1 MIKEL
6 KKITEIKKLGTIRKK
21 PEEKTLSFKILSTL
35 SGITNNQL
43 SNMGCEN
50 AFGCVDGLKE
60 SWDKLYFLFD
70 SENRQY
76 QLNKNSESN
85 IFKTLFS
92 SLIGIYRVDC
102 YIDFKDKIEVK
113 QYDLYEVSMGFMRLD
128 MIHFWNGGYLQM
140 SSDVKNM
147 LMTMHEKV
155 YKYRHDDHFEK
166 WHEKIYDYH
175 VMYYMFMESEYP
187 KLRLRLAENLG
198 MEEYLLPT
206 NLVDPPNLEKETLHL
221 F

>member
-6 KKITEIKKLGTIRKK
+6 KRITEIKKLGTIRKK

-76 QLNKNSESN
+76 QLSKNSESN
-85 IFKTLFS
+85 IFKALFS

-128 MIHFWNGGYLQM
+128 MIYFWNGGYLQM
-140 SSDVKNM
+140 SPDVKNM
-147 LMTMHEKV
+147 LISMHQKS
-155 YKYRHDDHFEK
+155 YKSRYEHFEK
-166 WHEKIYDYH
+166 WHEKIYDFN
-175 VMYYMFMESEYP
+175 VMYYMFMESEYFN
-187 KLRLRLAENLG
+187 LRSKLAENLG